1 MVGPGQLPRGMVL
14 TALAAASRWARR
26 AAELAAK
33 PGERDEDRLASGLFL
48 LVSASGAAAGALW
61 ALAYALL
68 GRPLSAAVPG
78 AFSVAATAVVIR
90 LLRRRDL
97 GRLREFMLLLILL
110 LPAVLQASL
119 GGYVKGSAVIMWS
132 FFAPLSALVFFGPR
146 AGWGWL
152 AGFVSVTGVSALLDG
167 QLAQSIPPLPET
179 AQTALFAFNL
189 CGVAAIVTLVLAYFR
204 IQRDQATERSE
215 RLLLNVLP
223 PEIAERLKREEYPIA
238 DRFDDVSV
246 LFADMVGFTER
257 SAGESPEVTVGVL
270 NEFLSAFDEL
280 AQRHGLRPI
289 RTTGDSYL
297 VVGGLPVAKPDHA
310 EAVANMALDMLDN
323 VDGLNRLH
331 GWAVSFRIGV
341 NSGPA
346 MAAVVGRHRFTYDV
360 WSDTVNT
367 ASRMESSGV
376 PGRIQVTEETYRRLS
391 ATYEFECRGELD
403 IKGKGRMRT
412 YFLVGRLLNDLEP
425 EEEASQ
431 GTSRAHIVKR

>member
-1 MVGPGQLPRGMVL
+1 MVGPGQLLQGMVL

-78 AFSVAATAVVIR
+78 AFSVAATAVGIM
-90 LLRRRDL
+90 LLRRRKL

-167 QLAQSIPPLPET
+167 QVAQSIPPLPET

-189 CGVAAIVTLVLAYFR
+189 CGVGAIVTLVLSDFMFH
-204 IQRDQATERSE
+204 RDQATER
-215 RLLLNVLP
+215 
-223 PEIAERLKREEYPIA
+223 
-238 DRFDDVSV
+238 
-246 LFADMVGFTER
+246 
-257 SAGESPEVTVGVL
+257 
-270 NEFLSAFDEL
+270 
-280 AQRHGLRPI
+280 
-289 RTTGDSYL
+289 
-297 VVGGLPVAKPDHA
+297 
-310 EAVANMALDMLDN
+310 
-323 VDGLNRLH
+323 
-331 GWAVSFRIGV
+331 
-341 NSGPA
+341 
-346 MAAVVGRHRFTYDV
+346 
-360 WSDTVNT
+360 
-367 ASRMESSGV
+367 
-376 PGRIQVTEETYRRLS
+376 
-391 ATYEFECRGELD
+391 
-403 IKGKGRMRT
+403 
-412 YFLVGRLLNDLEP
+412 VGRLLLSVLH
-425 EEEASQ
+425 A
-431 GTSRAHIVKR
+431 

>member
-1 MVGPGQLPRGMVL
+1 MVGPNQLLQGMVL

-90 LLRRRDL
+90 LLRRREL
-97 GRLREFMLLLILL
+97 GRLRELVLLLLLL
-110 LPAVLQASL
+110 LPAVLQPRV

-146 AGWGWL
+146 AGWAWL
-152 AGFVSVTGVSALLDG
+152 AGFVAVTGLSALVDAP
-167 QLAQSIPPLPET
+167 LARSVPPLPYG
-179 AQTALFAFNL
+179 AQTALFVFNL
-189 CGVAAIVTLVLAYFR
+189 CGVAGIVTLVLAYFR
-204 IQRDQATERSE
+204 IQRDEAMQRSE

-223 PEIAERLKREEYPIA
+223 PEIAERLKRQEYPIA
-238 DRFDDVSV
+238 DRFEEVSV

-257 SAGESPEVTVGVL
+257 SAAEAPDVTVAVL
-270 NEFLSAFDEL
+270 NEFLSTFDEL
-280 AQRHGLRPI
+280 AQHHGLRPI

-297 VVGGLPVAKPDHA
+297 VVGGLPLPRSDHA
-310 EAVANMALDMLDN
+310 QAVANMALDMM
-323 VDGLNRLH
+323 DGVNRLNEQH
-331 GWAVSFRIGV
+331 GWAVGFRIGI

-346 MAAVVGRHRFTYDV
+346 MAAVVGRHRFTYDI

-367 ASRMESSGV
+367 ASRMEASGE
-376 PGRIQVTEETYRRLS
+376 PGRIQGTEETHSRLS
-391 ATYEFECRGELD
+391 PTHPFDGRGQID
-403 IKGKGRMRT
+403 IKGKGPMTT
-412 YFLVGRLLNDLEP
+412 YFLIGRQSEVTIAP
-425 EEEASQ
+425 GRS
-431 GTSRAHIVKR
+431 I